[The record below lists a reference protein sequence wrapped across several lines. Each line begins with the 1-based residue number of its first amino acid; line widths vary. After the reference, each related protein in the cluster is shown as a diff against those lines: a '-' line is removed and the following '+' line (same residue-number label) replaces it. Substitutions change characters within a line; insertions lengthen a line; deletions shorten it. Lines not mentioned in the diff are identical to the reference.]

1 MINCLLSPKK
11 TTTLTMA
18 IPDESS
24 AFPDESSLAFS
35 EIPLSEL
42 SPKMLVPSDA
52 EYIKSSRSYE
62 IEGKLVFLVFY
73 VTFLCNYPQPP
84 TTQFVD
90 GRVFLFNRYTRCTYT
105 NVVTYKYS
113 MVGVNEMLTFCSI
126 DTKPGKVTLCSSP
139 EENMSRIID
148 RLDG

>member
-1 MINCLLSPKK
+1 MLSPVFFSLKRK

-18 IPDESS
+18 IPET
-24 AFPDESSLAFS
+24 SLAFS
-35 EIPLSEL
+35 QISLKEL
-42 SPKMLVPSDA
+42 SPQKHLVPYGGT
-52 EYIKSSRSYE
+52 YIGSSRSNKT
-62 IEGKLVFLVFY
+62 EGKVIYKVKFSIDH
-73 VTFLCNYPQPP
+73 PQPP

-126 DTKPGKVTLCSSP
+126 DTKPGEVTLYSSP
-139 EENMSRIID
+139 AEEMNMIVD
-148 RLDG
+148 QLDG